1 MSTVNDTPNTYA
13 IPPDAALLREA
24 PLRELLAAK
33 VVTSITAVGGH
44 GGFIVEVKFGERLGV
59 LATSRGGARV
69 FASLSTLATLIQRL
83 GSPRFEVDVSGYQ
96 PGRVRAAQ
104 PARSA
109 AMKAGKLPRA
119 PKSKTSTSKKSS
131 EAKLRKT
138 DPGNP

>member
-33 VVTSITAVGGH
+33 VVTSITAVGGQ

-83 GSPRFEVDVSGYQ
+83 GSPRFEVDVSEYQ
-96 PGRVRAAQ
+96 RGRVRAAQ
-104 PARSA
+104 PSRSA
-109 AMKAGKLPRA
+109 LMKSGRLPKA
-119 PKSKTSTSKKSS
+119 PKTSTSKKSS
-131 EAKLRKT
+131 EAKASK
-138 DPGNP
+138 D